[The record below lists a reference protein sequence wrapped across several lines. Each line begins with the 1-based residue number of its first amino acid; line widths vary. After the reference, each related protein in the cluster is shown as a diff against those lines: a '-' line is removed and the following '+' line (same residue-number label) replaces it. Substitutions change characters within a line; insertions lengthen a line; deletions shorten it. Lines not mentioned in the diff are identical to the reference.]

1 MPIFDYITKDYQGNY
16 HRGEVEAVNPS
27 DAAGILR
34 RKKLII
40 ISVKGK
46 SQFKEKYLDKFLNQV
61 SFSEVVVFTR
71 QLATMVS
78 SGLILSE
85 AMDILSEQQPNKN
98 FKKILDGISEDLKG
112 GLDFAS
118 AIEKYPDTFPNIYS
132 KLVRAGQVSGKLD
145 AILLELANNLEKQ
158 RAFQSRVRG
167 AMIYP
172 ILVVTMMFGVSL
184 VMVLFVVPRITS
196 LYKESSIELPL
207 PTQILIGFTNAI
219 LQFWWLIVFLIIL
232 AVIGFRRYLQ
242 QEQGRLVFD
251 GILLKSPIAGKII
264 NLVILTNFTRTFA
277 LLSASGISIL
287 DAIKIVSDIS
297 GNLVYKKSLDLAYL
311 GVERGLTFS
320 NQLIASNVFPKIVG
334 QMVKTGEETGK
345 LEDVMFKLSDY
356 FESEADN
363 SLKNITTII
372 EPIIIVV
379 LGIGVAFL
387 VISIILP
394 IYQLTSNI
402 K

>member
-1 MPIFDYITKDYQGNY
+1 MPLFDYITKDYQGNY
-16 HRGEVEAVNPS
+16 HKGEVEAVNTA
-27 DAAGILR
+27 DAAGILK
-34 RKKLII
+34 RKKLIV
-40 ISVKGK
+40 ISIKGK
-46 SQFKEKYLDKFLNQV
+46 SEIQTKYLDKFFNSV
-61 SFSEVVVFTR
+61 SFAEVVVFTR

-118 AIEKYPDTFPNIYS
+118 CIEKYPDVFPPIYS
-132 KLVRAGQVSGKLD
+132 RLVRAGQISGKLD
-145 AILLELANNLEKQ
+145 AILLELANNLEKS

-172 ILVVTMMFGVSL
+172 IVVVIMMLGVSL

-196 LYKESSIELPL
+196 LYKESNVSLPL
-207 PTQILIGFTNAI
+207 PTQILIGFTDVV
-219 LQFWWLIVFLIIL
+219 LKFWWLLLIVICIAIYSFKRFISQPNGKKLMDQ
-232 AVIGFRRYLQ
+232 V
-242 QEQGRLVFD
+242 
-251 GILLKSPIAGKII
+251 LLKTPIAGKII
-264 NLVILTNFTRTFA
+264 TLVILTNFTRTFA
-277 LLSASGISIL
+277 LLSSSGISIL
-287 DAIKIVSDIS
+287 DSIKIVSDIS
-297 GNLVYKKSLDLAYL
+297 GNSVYKESLDQAYL

-320 NQLIASNVFPKIVG
+320 NQLIASPVFPKIVG

-345 LEDVMFKLSDY
+345 LDSILFKLSDY

-387 VISIILP
+387 VIAIILP